1 MKIYAK
7 GKRIKKKKGK
17 IITIILL
24 LIIIAC
30 SIYLFAGD
38 TLLGLERKNE
48 TDENTIFENFINQN
62 EMNQNTVKIDETVDV
77 SNIPK
82 KIGSY
87 QVVGQIVIDKL
98 KETKN
103 IIDTCDDTSLNVA
116 PGQQYG
122 PNINKPGNV
131 VICGHNWDS
140 MFKHLSELK
149 KGDTFYLINSKTKTK
164 VKYKIAEDAYISSP
178 KSTTP
183 IKQTQ
188 NVKREVTLYTCTSTG
203 LERII
208 CKAYEVE

>member
-1 MKIYAK
+1 MKIYAR
-7 GKRIKKKKGK
+7 GKRVKKKKGK
-17 IITIILL
+17 MITFILL

-30 SIYLFAGD
+30 LIYLFAGD

-48 TDENTIFENFINQN
+48 TDENAIIENLINQN
-62 EMNQNTVKIDETVDV
+62 GINQNTVKIDETVDI

-87 QVVGQIVIDKL
+87 QVVGQIIIDKL

-103 IIDTCDDTSLNVA
+103 IIDTCDDTSLNIA
-116 PGQQYG
+116 PGKQYR
-122 PNINKPGNV
+122 PNINEPGNV

-149 KGDTFYLINSKTKTK
+149 KGDTFYLINRNTKTK
-164 VKYKIAEDAYISSP
+164 VKYKISENAYISSP
-178 KSTTP
+178 KNTAP